1 MSTNDV
7 LNQYRQSVADAKR
20 YAADGFQQ
28 HPDGTFIYDELH
40 RNFIVDAAILK
51 FFKAWETYLESI
63 FKCFLLGEQT
73 TEGTTV
79 HICVTARD
87 EKHADRLLIGMNKYF
102 DWANPELVCKLSV
115 LYLDEINP
123 INASLNAIKSDLSDF
138 RTIRNAAAHF
148 TVTTRHPVEAL
159 AQRKTGNQHIG
170 ITPAKFIFM
179 QESTTGDYWS
189 YYQQILDIAAENIA
203 KGVILK

>member
-1 MSTNDV
+1 MTISESLSIYRESV
-7 LNQYRQSVADAKR
+7 VKAKQYASDA
-20 YAADGFQQ
+20 
-28 HPDGTFIYDELH
+28 FIQDSAGNYVYDEQQ
-40 RNFIVDAAILK
+40 RDFIVDAAILK
-51 FFKAWETYLESI
+51 FFKAWETFLEST
-63 FKCFLLGEQT
+63 FKCYLLGEQT

-87 EKHADRLLIGMNKYF
+87 ENHADKLLIGMNKYF
-102 DWANPELVCKLSV
+102 DWANPEFVCKLSV

-159 AQRKTGNQHIG
+159 AQRKTGNQHTG

-179 QESTTGDYWS
+179 QESTTGDYWN

-203 KGVILK
+203 KGVI